1 MAWETFDVWVG
12 DGKRLGASKEHDGAF
27 RALFF
32 SSEDPGIVGQAS
44 LYPHQPGRN
53 DLGGD
58 PPRGSSSGSP
68 DPDGGADSQLSPQDL
83 VDLLGALVGLAALVI
98 AVQPI
103 VAPHAIGWWNGRA
116 LPAVR
121 NARHRVATM
130 VRTAAGRVPLL
141 RRIQEANSEGSIRYQ
156 GNVSDSRL
164 QLTLQDFRADP
175 TSETARKE
183 AVSAIV
189 GRTFSGNRLEAL
201 QSLEI
206 ETHGDLLAAG
216 ASRDLLTPEKLGRSL
231 DLLLAKNPSL
241 IEAEPLERIGQMLGG
256 VQSSGQ
262 LSPLR
267 IGPAIERRR

>member
-12 DGKRLGASKEHDGAF
+12 DGKRLGASREDDGAF
-27 RALFF
+27 RALLFND
-32 SSEDPGIVGQAS
+32 EDPGIVGQAA

-58 PPRGSSSGSP
+58 PSRGPSAGS
-68 DPDGGADSQLSPQDL
+68 DDSDGGPDSQISPQDL

-103 VAPHAIGWWNGRA
+103 VAPHAIGWWNGRV

-121 NARHRVATM
+121 YARRRAAIVA
-130 VRTAAGRVPLL
+130 RSAASHVPLL
-141 RRIQEANSEGSIRYQ
+141 RRIQEANSEGSTRFQ
-156 GNVSDSRL
+156 GNVPDARL
-164 QLTLQDFRADP
+164 HLALNNFRADP
-175 TSETARKE
+175 TSAMARSE

-201 QSLEI
+201 EALEM
-206 ETHGDLLAAG
+206 EMHGDLFAAG
-216 ASRDLLTPEKLGRSL
+216 TSLGLLTPDKVGKSL
-231 DLLLAKNPSL
+231 EQLLAKNPSL

-262 LSPLR
+262 LAPLR
-267 IGPAIERRR
+267 IGRAIERRS